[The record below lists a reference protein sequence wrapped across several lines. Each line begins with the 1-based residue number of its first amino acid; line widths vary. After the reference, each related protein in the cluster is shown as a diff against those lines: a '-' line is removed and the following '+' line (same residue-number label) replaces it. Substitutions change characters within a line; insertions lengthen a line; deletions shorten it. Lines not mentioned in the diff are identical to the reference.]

1 MDSAP
6 DRANSTVTLRDGRPV
21 TLRELDSQD
30 EREVARLLRSCSD
43 ARERFFARAAQL
55 REAQPAATGIAA
67 AAFVAC
73 SAEGDR
79 VVGYV
84 AYVADDARDGEL
96 AGVVDPAFAGNGL
109 GTALVRRA
117 AAHARENGLELL
129 RIELHP
135 GPSDRNDDPRL
146 GAAESLG
153 SGLSGREGGDHARA
167 DAAGLVYAL
176 GRRAGR
182 VAGAL
187 RSAPTHQNYTL

>member
-6 DRANSTVTLRDGRPV
+6 DRANSTVTLRDGRSV

-30 EREVARLLRSCSD
+30 ERAVALLLRACSD

-55 REAQPAATGIAA
+55 REARSAATGIAA

-135 GPSDRNDDPRL
+135 GSEAIATMIRD
-146 GAAESLG
+146 
-153 SGLSGREGGDHARA
+153 SGLPSHWDLAYPVAR
-167 DAAGLVYAL
+167 VEIML
-176 GRRAGR
+176 GRTRPGW
-182 VAGAL
+182 
-187 RSAPTHQNYTL
+187 STP